1 MTATAVAPRYVYDF
15 DDDAPGG
22 RTQLGGKGLGLA
34 EMTHMGLPV
43 PRGFTVTSDACR
55 AFMDHG
61 AFPKGLDSRTGR
73 RRASSRSSDRQ
84 AVRGRG

>member
-1 MTATAVAPRYVYDF
+1 MTATAVAPRYIYDF

-55 AFMDHG
+55 AFMDQG
-61 AFPKGLDSRTGR
+61 GVVFAVPSSGGEARGGSGLAGR
-73 RRASSRSSDRQ
+73 
-84 AVRGRG
+84 VGNPL